1 MPRIP
6 LSLALDQLLALHG
19 TGLRFA
25 YGAGVVLRGVDLAVA
40 RGECVALHGPNGVGK
55 TTLVRILATLLRP
68 SAGALTI
75 GGVDALRDQIHARS
89 LLGMAGDRILLSLDL
104 TARENLRFY
113 ARLYGVPRIDW
124 AIDAALSQLD
134 VRNLADRPV
143 RTLSRGMQQRVSL
156 ARAILH
162 DPLVLLLDEPE
173 AALDQAAQQ
182 RLAAVLAERG
192 SRGRATLV
200 VSHRPDW
207 IQEIADRS
215 VLLQDGLAVS
225 VGIAGERTPDDGSAD
240 LPPPHGPPA
249 GAHGPASE
257 GVAQR

>member
-1 MPRIP
+1 LI
-6 LSLALDQLLALHG
+6 
-19 TGLRFA
+19 
-25 YGAGVVLRGVDLAVA
+25 
-40 RGECVALHGPNGVGK
+40 
-55 TTLVRILATLLRP
+55 RILATLLRP

-75 GGVDALRDQIHARS
+75 GGVDALRDQTHARS
-89 LLGMAGDRILLSLDL
+89 LLGMAGERTLLSLDL

-113 ARLYGVPRIDW
+113 ARLYGVRRIDW
-124 AIDAALSQLD
+124 AVDAALSELD
-134 VRNLADRPV
+134 VRNLANHPV

-173 AALDQAAQQ
+173 TALDQAAQQ

-207 IQEIADRS
+207 TQTIANRS
-215 VLLQDGLAVS
+215 VLLTDGLAVS
-225 VGIAGERTPDDGSAD
+225 VGVPGDRTRGAAGPVMSAA
-240 LPPPHGPPA
+240 GGRPA
-249 GAHGPASE
+249 SALEPASE
-257 GVAQR
+257 GAAQQ